1 MAKKPS
7 TPKSD
12 VPCPENNTPS
22 QQKIIDRLVK
32 KGAKIFY

>member
-12 VPCPENNTPS
+12 VPRPENNISS

-32 KGAKIFY
+32 KGVKIFY